1 VVLQVQ
7 KTSAHPS
14 GPFRQVK
21 PFSRGDDY
29 FGPRHTLTVK
39 QLATDSGGHEPFD
52 WQERP
57 SQAADASGS
66 NDETL
71 VQVCY
76 VEAQR

>member
-1 VVLQVQ
+1 
-7 KTSAHPS
+7 
-14 GPFRQVK
+14 
-21 PFSRGDDY
+21 
-29 FGPRHTLTVK
+29 LTVK